1 MHNRGCWDLE
11 RYTPDGLREHL
22 DYAPKPHSSC
32 TDWLTVRPLKGGGRT
47 KKEKKRK
54 TRGHA
59 DNISNRLNFFTPT
72 TNSLHIRVYIIVTK
86 LQFRDR
92 KKCNW

>member
-11 RYTPDGLREHL
+11 RYTPHGLREHL

-32 TDWLTVRPLKGGGRT
+32 TDWLTVRPLRG
-47 KKEKKRK
+47 EKKNQTKK

-59 DNISNRLNFFTPT
+59 DNISNRLNCFAPT
-72 TNSLHIRVYIIVTK
+72 ANSLHIRVYIIVAK

-92 KKCNW
+92 NKCNW

>member
-32 TDWLTVRPLKGGGRT
+32 TDWLTVRPLRGGGGGPKFK
-47 KKEKKRK
+47 KKEKLGVMQTTYR
-54 TRGHA
+54 TDSTFLLQRQTA
-59 DNISNRLNFFTPT
+59 CTLEFT
-72 TNSLHIRVYIIVTK
+72 
-86 LQFRDR
+86 
-92 KKCNW
+92 

>member
-32 TDWLTVRPLKGGGRT
+32 TDWLTVRPLRGGENQNL
-47 KKEKKRK
+47 KKKKNSGSCRQHIEP
-54 TRGHA
+54 TQ
-59 DNISNRLNFFTPT
+59 LFTPT

>member
-32 TDWLTVRPLKGGGRT
+32 TDWLTVRPLRGGENQNKNKKKLGVMQTTYRT
-47 KKEKKRK
+47 DSTFLLQRQTACTLE
-54 TRGHA
+54 
-59 DNISNRLNFFTPT
+59 FT
-72 TNSLHIRVYIIVTK
+72 
-86 LQFRDR
+86 
-92 KKCNW
+92 

>member
-32 TDWLTVRPLKGGGRT
+32 TDWLTVRPLKGGGREP
-47 KKEKKRK
+47 KKKKKKNSGSCRQHIEP
-54 TRGHA
+54 TQLFY
-59 DNISNRLNFFTPT
+59 SNDKQLA
-72 TNSLHIRVYIIVTK
+72 H
-86 LQFRDR
+86 
-92 KKCNW
+92 

>member
-32 TDWLTVRPLKGGGRT
+32 TDWLTVRPLKGGGREPKKK
-47 KKEKKRK
+47 KKEKLGVMQTTYR
-54 TRGHA
+54 TDSTFLLQRQTA
-59 DNISNRLNFFTPT
+59 CTLEFT
-72 TNSLHIRVYIIVTK
+72 
-86 LQFRDR
+86 
-92 KKCNW
+92 

>member
-32 TDWLTVRPLKGGGRT
+32 TDWLTVRPLRGERERT
-47 KKEKKRK
+47 KIKKTEKLGVMQTPYRTDSTFLLQRQTACTLHNSDK
-54 TRGHA
+54 T
-59 DNISNRLNFFTPT
+59 T
-72 TNSLHIRVYIIVTK
+72 V
-86 LQFRDR
+86 
-92 KKCNW
+92 